1 MNRLVFQ
8 VHLLPPFSFPLLLK
22 KTNSQP
28 KPPAVQQRGYSIS
41 AGQQMS
47 LTVGS
52 HYVMKKRFHQ
62 KSSKNKDAAD
72 HLRKN
77 TLTVQKM
84 LFQQG
89 LVSEEFSK

>member
-52 HYVMKKRFHQ
+52 HCYEKKVSSEKQQ
-62 KSSKNKDAAD
+62 K
-72 HLRKN
+72 
-77 TLTVQKM
+77 
-84 LFQQG
+84 
-89 LVSEEFSK
+89 